1 MDLLLYIFTENIAPI
16 FLIISLGYILNNFF
30 EIDINTLN
38 KLNFYIFVPAL
49 VLIQIYNTE
58 LKLEML
64 NLVYFSLL
72 FLVIISLL
80 SNVISKFRNYGPS
93 LTNAF
98 KNSTIFFN
106 AGNYSLPLIALIF
119 NNSAYAFSIQ
129 VMILI
134 LQTLLI
140 YTVGFFNA
148 GKGQVGLKS
157 SLKKV
162 FIYPPIYMI
171 ILAFVLKTFSYDFS
185 EFFLWPAMEYL
196 EQGFIS
202 IALLTLGV
210 QLSRIKINLEDPSIY
225 IASFFRLL
233 GGPLIAY
240 LLIIILGIDG
250 VMAKVLFI
258 TSAAPTA
265 VTTALIAVEYD
276 NQSSFAS
283 QVVMMTT
290 LLSVFSVTFVIY
302 LSEIIF

>member
-1 MDLLLYIFTENIAPI
+1 MELLLYILTENIAPI
-16 FLIISLGYILNNFF
+16 FLIIAFGYILNNFF
-30 EIDINTLN
+30 DIDINSLN

-58 LKLEML
+58 IKLEML
-64 NLVYFSLL
+64 NLVYFSFL
-72 FLVIISLL
+72 FLIILSLISTIISRL
-80 SNVISKFRNYGPS
+80 RDHGPS

-98 KNSTIFFN
+98 QNSIIFFN

-119 NNSAYAFSIQ
+119 SDSTYAFSIQ
-129 VMILI
+129 VMVLI

-140 YTVGFFNA
+140 YSVGFFNA
-148 GKGQVGLKS
+148 GKGQVGIKA
-157 SLKKV
+157 SLKKI

-171 ILAFVLKTFSYDFS
+171 ILAFILKTFSYDFS
-185 EFFLWPAMEYL
+185 TFFLWPALEYL

-202 IALLTLGV
+202 IALLTLGI
-210 QLSRIKINLEDPSIY
+210 QLSRININLEDPSIY
-225 IASFFRLL
+225 IASFFRLVAA
-233 GGPLIAY
+233 PLLSY
-240 LLIIILGIDG
+240 FLIIILGIEG
-250 VMAKVLFI
+250 IMAKVLFI

-276 NQSSFAS
+276 NQASFAS

-290 LLSVFSVTFVIY
+290 LLSVFSVTFVVY